1 MKQILAVLLVI
12 LAGLTLAAQEKPA
25 QQKPLTADQQLARA
39 IFKELIEINTT
50 DTPVGDVTK
59 AAEAAAAR
67 LLAAG
72 FPKADVQV
80 IGPSAKKHNLVA
92 RLRGS
97 GRAKPI
103 LLIAH
108 LDVVEARRSDWSFD
122 PFVFREHDGYY
133 YGRGTTDIKCGATAL
148 LTTLIR
154 MKLESFKPDRDLIV
168 ALTADEEGGTANG
181 VDWLLQNHRDLI
193 DAEYCLN
200 TDGGGGELRKGVKI
214 ANELQTS
221 EKVYLSF
228 RLETKNSGGHSSLP
242 VKDNAIYH
250 LAEGLARL
258 AKYDFPVR
266 LNETTR
272 AFFEKMSGIETS
284 DVAKDMK
291 VVATGLKTGGP
302 TAEGEAA
309 AARLSAASPYY
320 NAMMRTTCVATRL
333 DAGHADNALP
343 QLASAIV
350 NCRLLPDESP
360 KDVQDTLVRVLADP
374 AITVTPANNPR
385 PSPPSPLRPAI
396 VQAVEQ
402 LTTEM
407 WPGVPVV
414 PIMQTGATDGLYLRR
429 AGMPVYGVSGF
440 FDDIDDVRAHGRDER
455 IATWAFF
462 DGVEFMYRLTK
473 KLSLQAPTRAASPP
487 GYPPSR
493 FLAAATA
500 DRAPSTSTQPPR
512 GRPGALRAR
521 LRRRRHRRCRT
532 WTGPS

>member
-1 MKQILAVLLVI
+1 MKRIACVFVV
-12 LAGLTLAAQEKPA
+12 AFTAATLTAQEKPA

-50 DTPVGDVTK
+50 DTPAGDVTK

-108 LDVVEARRSDWSFD
+108 LDVVQALRSDWSFD
-122 PFVFREHDGYY
+122 PFVFREQDGYY
-133 YGRGTTDIKCGATAL
+133 YGRGTTDIKSGATAL
-148 LTTLIR
+148 LMTLIR
-154 MKLESFKPDRDLIV
+154 MKQEGFKPDRDLIV

-181 VDWLLQNHRDLI
+181 VDWLLRNHRDLI

-200 TDGGGGELRKGVKI
+200 PDGGGGELKNGVKI

-221 EKVYLSF
+221 EKVYLTF
-228 RLETKNSGGHSSLP
+228 QLETRNSGGHSSLP

-258 AKYDFPVR
+258 ARYDFPVR

-272 AFFEKMSGIETS
+272 AFFEKMSGIEKGEQ
-284 DVAKDMK
+284 ARDMK
-291 VVATGLKTGGP
+291 AVAG
-302 TAEGEAA
+302 AEPDAA
-309 AARLSAASPYY
+309 AASRLSAASAYY

-333 DAGHADNALP
+333 EAGHADNALP
-343 QLASAIV
+343 QLARATV

-360 KDVQDTLVRVLADP
+360 KDVQETLVRVLADR
-374 AITVTPANNPR
+374 AITVTPTNEPR

-402 LTTEM
+402 VTREM

-414 PIMQTGATDGLYLRR
+414 PLMQTGATDGLYLRR
-429 AGMPVYGVSGF
+429 DGMPVYGVSGF
-440 FDDIDDVRAHGRDER
+440 FDDIDDVRAHGKDER
-455 IATWAFF
+455 IAVWAFF
-462 DGVEFMYRLTK
+462 DGVEFMYRVTK
-473 KLSLQAPTRAASPP
+473 RLSLVA
-487 GYPPSR
+487 
-493 FLAAATA
+493 
-500 DRAPSTSTQPPR
+500 
-512 GRPGALRAR
+512 
-521 LRRRRHRRCRT
+521 
-532 WTGPS
+532 GP